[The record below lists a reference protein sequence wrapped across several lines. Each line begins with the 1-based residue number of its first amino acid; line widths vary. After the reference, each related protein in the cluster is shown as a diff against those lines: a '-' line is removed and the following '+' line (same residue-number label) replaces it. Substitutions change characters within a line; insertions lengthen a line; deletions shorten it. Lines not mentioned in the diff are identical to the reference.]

1 MKRSSRMISSR
12 REIERKSPTEAADI
26 EEIVRGIMAIQAQA
40 AQTENGRFRAART
53 RRASACARSS
63 RCFDLRQAPG
73 DSAFARRLA
82 QGIFAV
88 PGKYPATVRFANADG
103 GHRQDRLADVRAMS
117 FSIDA
122 TAAALPGVTRLDFSM
137 NTATTFPIN
146 DAHAFAVAVRV
157 LSARGLRAKWK
168 AFRSLTRSDFGSLL
182 RTMRLGG
189 KQKRGTPRL
198 PYQQLRYLEHGAIP
212 PRSSRRHQV
221 FGDSGHNPARPLQ
234 PGPNRLQDELVRH
247 VNEDTQ
253 MSEFA
258 FALQFLEPSRMTY
271 RGQTQEPAFWVENAD
286 IEWNERESPFHVV
299 ARLRLLPKSVLPP
312 AESETFSIDVTEH
325 STPESRPIGSIN
337 RARWHAE
344 SKSRAARLAQPVAAS
359 AWTPAER
366 RPNLVWT
373 AMGIAATGVRRG
385 ARLGALARHE
395 RSSRAAAISADAAR
409 HKWTHR

>member
-1 MKRSSRMISSR
+1 M
-12 REIERKSPTEAADI
+12 
-26 EEIVRGIMAIQAQA
+26 
-40 AQTENGRFRAART
+40 
-53 RRASACARSS
+53 
-63 RCFDLRQAPG
+63 
-73 DSAFARRLA
+73 
-82 QGIFAV
+82 
-88 PGKYPATVRFANADG
+88 
-103 GHRQDRLADVRAMS
+103 
-117 FSIDA
+117 
-122 TAAALPGVTRLDFSM
+122 
-137 NTATTFPIN
+137 
-146 DAHAFAVAVRV
+146 AVRV

-182 RTMRLGG
+182 RTIRLGG
-189 KQKRGTPRL
+189 KQKRGSPRL
-198 PYQQLRYLEHGAIP
+198 PYQQLRFWSTVPFRHGARDAIKYSAIP
-212 PRSSRRHQV
+212 EQ
-221 FGDSGHNPARPLQ
+221 NPARPLQ

-325 STPESRPIGSIN
+325 STPDSRPIGSIN

-366 RPNLVWT
+366 RPNFAWT
-373 AMGIAATGVRRG
+373 AMGDRRPGVRRG

-409 HKWTHR
+409 HKRPHR